1 MEILRMQKKSNPI
14 IAVAAAAVLVATG
27 SALWGQSPEPA
38 AYRLDRSARQIVTD
52 TGEQWERWQFPEGTV
67 KISAEGARPKRW
79 TMDANAADSI
89 VYFLRERPPD
99 HLAGKAPEEITLL
112 DAVEA
117 GSNREDVL
125 NILDPDPATYWEPAP
140 LPEGADIPSRWWFTL
155 DLGRVVILDRIV
167 LRFVDEALGDPFL
180 LFDVLTSD
188 GQKPVSAVTGE
199 TLEFLPVL
207 QLLAP
212 NTTQRVFE
220 IDFSDV
226 PKDARTLVARYVQV
240 VVRGSRLDRGHEID
254 AGEYELLPEEDRGA
268 VEFVKRL
275 SDGQLLVVPEENYR
289 RLPEERQGP
298 IRYYRRERPR
308 LAELEIWEEGEDLAR
323 RLLDRG
329 GSITSEPAIGDPA
342 THMFDGDVLTT
353 YKLNPRGG
361 GAETLESLL
370 MSDREVVADLGS
382 FFWINSLQFIM
393 NLRGRLVGFT
403 FGNFQLDFSDGSRD
417 VNDNPRWVTGKR
429 IEQRIKMGG
438 STYIRNLD
446 DLHRSGVQAERHIFA
461 APILARYFRL
471 AYEIDE
477 DWVRTG
483 DASSEYPIAELR
495 MFSEGFQPRVS
506 LESPMIDP
514 RGTRTLTSIEW
525 EADTPPGTSV
535 FLETRTSSS
544 KSVVKHY
551 FNGLGDPVTEEVY
564 ETSLKDPS
572 KYIPLKNTK
581 GEIISEEIL
590 GSDASDW
597 SEPYLESGSRIT
609 SPSPRAFVQIRAT
622 VLSDTP
628 EAAATLR
635 SVHLNYAE
643 PLADRFVGEVT
654 PARVESL
661 AVVQPFSLYLR
672 PEFGRRNPGFDGILL
687 TAPDGMSLE
696 GLTRVLAGAEQDL
709 IEGGD
714 LSDFVIADAVQLD
727 TAEDSLLVTFP
738 LIEPDA
744 DIEVLRLDFTGRL
757 FSIGGLVQAFARF
770 AGNGDGEP
778 VWQQVDGGDAA
789 DGVDSNRLL
798 VVGVQQHRRLMT
810 AFDLPAAFTPNG
822 DGVNDEAVLR
832 FAVVLV
838 GAGRSVEVTVF
849 DLSGRMVRTL
859 RPPREVG
866 AGEYEMKWDGADEAG
881 RRVPP
886 GVYALRFHVEADVE
900 GADLDERDIIRTVA
914 VAY

>member
-1 MEILRMQKKSNPI
+1 MQKKSNPV
-14 IAVAAAAVLVATG
+14 IAFASAAVLVATG
-27 SALWGQSPEPA
+27 PALWGQSPEPA
-38 AYRLDRSARQIVTD
+38 GYQLDRSARQIVTD
-52 TGEQWERWQFPEGTV
+52 TEEHWGRWLFPVGTV
-67 KISAEGARPKRW
+67 EISAAGVRPRPW
-79 TMDANAADSI
+79 TMDVNAADHI
-89 VYFLRERPPD
+89 VDFLRERPPD
-99 HLAGKAPEEITLL
+99 HLSDKAPEEITLL

-125 NILDPDPATYWEPAP
+125 NILDPDPATYWELAP

-167 LRFVDEALGDPFL
+167 LRFVDEALGDPFQ

-188 GQKPVSAVTGE
+188 GQKPVSAIQGE

-240 VVRGSRLDRGHEID
+240 VVRGSRLGRGHEID
-254 AGEYELLPEEDRGA
+254 AGEYERLPEEDRGA
-268 VEFVKRL
+268 VEYVKRL

-289 RLPEERQGP
+289 RLPDQRQGP

-329 GSITSEPAIGDPA
+329 GSITSHPASGDPA

-353 YKLNPRGG
+353 FKLNPRRG

-370 MSDREVVADLGS
+370 RSDRTVVADLGS

-393 NLRGRLVGFT
+393 NLRGRLNGFT
-403 FGNFQLDFSDGSRD
+403 FGNFQLDFSDGSRHVD
-417 VNDNPRWVTGKR
+417 GSPEWVTGKR
-429 IEQRIKMGG
+429 IEQRIFGLR
-438 STYIRNLD
+438 SSARSLD
-446 DLHRSGVQAERHIFA
+446 DVHRSTVDAERHTFA

-471 AYEIDE
+471 AYETDE
-477 DWVRTG
+477 DWIATG
-483 DASSEYPIAELR
+483 RPGAEFPIAELR

-506 LESPMIDP
+506 VESPMIDP

-535 FLETRTSSS
+535 FLQTRTSSS

-551 FNGLGDPVTEEVY
+551 FNGLGDPVTEEAY
-564 ETSLKDPS
+564 EKLKKPG
-572 KYIPLKNTK
+572 KFIPLKSTK
-581 GEIISEEIL
+581 GEIVTEEIM
-590 GSDASDW
+590 GSDASAW
-597 SEPYLESGSRIT
+597 SEPYLESGSRIS

-622 VLSDTP
+622 LLSDTH

-643 PLADRFVGEVT
+643 PLADRFLGEVT
-654 PARVESL
+654 PERVESL
-661 AVVQPFSLYLR
+661 AVELPFSLYVR

-714 LSDFVIADAVQLD
+714 LSQFVITDAVQLD
-727 TAEDSLLVTFP
+727 TADDSLLVTFP

-744 DIEVLRLDFTGRL
+744 DIEILRLDFAGRL
-757 FSIGGLVQAFARF
+757 FSIGGRVQAFARF

-778 VWQQVDGGDAA
+778 VWQQVDGGNAA

-798 VVGVQQHRRLMT
+798 VVGVQQHRQLMT
-810 AFDLPAAFTPNG
+810 AFDLPPAFTPNG

-838 GAGRSVEVTVF
+838 GTSRAVEVTVF
-849 DLSGRMVRTL
+849 DLSGRRVRTL
-859 RPPREVG
+859 RPPSEVG
-866 AGEYEMKWDGADEAG
+866 AGKYEMNWDGADEAG
-881 RRVPP
+881 QRVPP
-886 GVYALRFHVEADVE
+886 GVYALRFHVEADDE

>member
-1 MEILRMQKKSNPI
+1 MEVLRMQKKSDPV
-14 IAVAAAAVLVATG
+14 IAFACAAVLVATG
-27 SALWGQSPEPA
+27 SALWGQSPGLA
-38 AYRLDRSARQIVTD
+38 GYRLDRAARQIATD
-52 TGEQWERWQFPEGTV
+52 TEQLWGRWLFPVGTV
-67 KISAEGARPKRW
+67 EISAAGVRPRPW
-79 TMDANAADSI
+79 TMDVNAADRI
-89 VYFLRERPPD
+89 VDFLRERPPD
-99 HLAGKAPEEITLL
+99 RLAGKAPEEISLL

-167 LRFVDEALGDPFL
+167 LRFVDEVLGDPFL

-188 GQKPVSAVTGE
+188 GQKPVSAIQGE
-199 TLEFLPVL
+199 SLEFLPVL

-240 VVRGSRLDRGHEID
+240 VVRGSRQGRGHEID
-254 AGEYELLPEEDRGA
+254 AGKYERLPEEDRGA
-268 VEFVKRL
+268 VEYVKRL

-289 RLPEERQGP
+289 RLPDQRQGP

-329 GSITSEPAIGDPA
+329 GSITTHPASSSPA

-353 YKLNPRGG
+353 YKLLSRSSGV
-361 GAETLESLL
+361 EIILL
-370 MSDREVVADLGS
+370 SDRKMVADLGS

-393 NLRGRLVGFT
+393 NLRGRLSGFT
-403 FGNFQLDFSDGSRD
+403 FGNFQLDFSDGSRHVD
-417 VNDNPRWVTGKR
+417 GSPEWVTGKR
-429 IEQRIKMGG
+429 IEQRIFGQNK
-438 STYIRNLD
+438 SARNLD
-446 DLHRSGVQAERHIFA
+446 DLHRSGVQAERHTFA

-477 DWVRTG
+477 NWVETG
-483 DASSEYPIAELR
+483 WPGSEFPIAELR

-506 LESPMIDP
+506 VESPMIDP
-514 RGTRTLTSIEW
+514 GGTRTLTSIEW

-544 KSVVKHY
+544 AFVDSLY
-551 FNGLGDPVTEEVY
+551 FNALGDPVTKEAY
-564 ETSLKDPS
+564 EKLKDPG
-572 KYIPLKNTK
+572 KFIPLKSTK
-581 GEIISEEIL
+581 GEIVTERIM
-590 GSDASDW
+590 GSDASAW
-597 SEPYLESGSRIT
+597 SEPYRESGSRIS

-622 VLSDTP
+622 LLSDTP

-643 PLADRFVGEVT
+643 PLADRFLGEVT

-661 AVVQPFSLYLR
+661 AVVQPFSLYMR

-709 IEGGD
+709 IQGGD
-714 LSDFVIADAVQLD
+714 LSQFVITDAVQLD
-727 TAEDSLLVTFP
+727 TADDSLLVTFP

-744 DIEVLRLDFTGRL
+744 DIEILRLDFAGRL
-757 FSIGGLVQAFARF
+757 FSIGGRVQAFARF

-778 VWQQVDGGDAA
+778 VWQQVDGGNAA

-798 VVGVQQHRRLMT
+798 VVGVQQHRQLMT
-810 AFDLPAAFTPNG
+810 AFDLPPAFTPNG

-838 GAGRSVEVTVF
+838 GTGRAVEVTVF
-849 DLSGRMVRTL
+849 DLSGRLVRTL
-859 RPPREVG
+859 RPPGEVG
-866 AGEYEMKWDGADEAG
+866 AGKYEMKWDGTDEAG
-881 RRVPP
+881 QRVPP
-886 GVYALRFHVEADVE
+886 GVYALRFHVEADDE
-900 GADLDERDIIRTVA
+900 GADLDERDIVRTVA